1 MEPVNDNMQKY
12 YNYREQMGRLKKALN
27 QKFYL
32 EAIFIEYAIMED
44 RLESILRHAGK
55 WDSKT
60 DDRISISKKITKV
73 NNLIKSKN
81 SIAKKYL
88 NTELTDGIR
97 SWKNNRN
104 VLIHALLKQQLH
116 TEDLQ
121 AFAEEGQV
129 LVKALCSK
137 ATSFRRAIEKK
148 QQVEENKNG

>member
-55 WDSKT
+55 WNPKPGKYPSIDSK
-60 DDRISISKKITKV
+60 INKVEKIAEEKKSLANRYFKLDFMEDMRT
-73 NNLIKSKN
+73 
-81 SIAKKYL
+81 
-88 NTELTDGIR
+88 
-97 SWKNNRN
+97 WKETRN
-104 VLIHALLKQQLH
+104 KLMHALLKQQLH

-121 AFAEEGQV
+121 VCAGEGQE
-129 LVKALCSK
+129 LVKTLCSK